1 MDGKEAN
8 KERRDR
14 MERWGG
20 IREEEIGGNGDVG
33 RNGGVGKEGGV
44 EWKGKEVGKRTRREG
59 GEKGMRE
66 RKKREEC
73 AKVKE
78 GKKRNGLEQ

>member
-1 MDGKEAN
+1 M
-8 KERRDR
+8 ERR
-14 MERWGG
+14 GG

-33 RNGGVGKEGGV
+33 RNGGVGKEGGI

-66 RKKREEC
+66 KKKREEREEC

-78 GKKRNGLEQ
+78 GKKRHALEQ